1 MYALCYISKFAKIMT
16 VFTVKDKNFINNVT
30 RLNIHICFE
39 LLLKYYMYLILLQD
53 IQEVKLFI

>member
-53 IQEVKLFI
+53 IQG